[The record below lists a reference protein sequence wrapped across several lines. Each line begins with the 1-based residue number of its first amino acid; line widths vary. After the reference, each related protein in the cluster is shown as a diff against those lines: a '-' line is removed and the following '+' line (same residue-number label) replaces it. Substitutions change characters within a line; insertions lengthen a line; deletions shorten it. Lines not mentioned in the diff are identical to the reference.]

1 MAKAPK
7 AGGSTKAVLNLS
19 RRKGIKMSTM
29 NKRKRANFKKY
40 RGQGKP

>member
-7 AGGSTKAVLNLS
+7 AGGSTKSLLNIS
-19 RRKGIKMSTM
+19 KRRGVKMSTM